1 MQARQRE
8 NGKRIVLSEESF
20 KKVADLLQD
29 FLKRSRATLC
39 VFADMNGYP
48 IAYQGYLNQ
57 SQVASL
63 TALAAG
69 DFLATSEMAKLTQ
82 NGDRFSFIFHEGV
95 KQNLYL
101 CSLGDDYLLVVL
113 FHKSIALGLIR
124 VLTQHIIEQLQQ
136 LLEQFRQQYQENVE
150 LFDNEFRALLGKELD
165 KAFGSKRS

>member
-1 MQARQRE
+1 MQSRQRE
-8 NGKRIVLSEESF
+8 NGKRIVLSEASF
-20 KKVADLLQD
+20 EKIAGLLQD

-82 NGDRFSFIFHEGV
+82 NGDRFRFIIHEGD

-101 CSLGDDYLLVVL
+101 CSVGDDYLLIVL

-124 VLTQHIIEQLQQ
+124 VLTQHIIEQLHK
-136 LLEQFRQQYQENVE
+136 LLKRFRQEYEENLE
-150 LFDNEFRALLGKELD
+150 LFDSEFRALLGKELD